1 MTEIDHT
8 TQRIQ
13 IRDVA
18 KRAGVSAATVSRV
31 LNGRS
36 EVRSAARERVLS
48 AVADLDYR
56 PNRLARSLRRK
67 ATETVAMVVSDI
79 ENPHFAEAVRA
90 AEDAV
95 YQRGYRLL
103 LCNSD
108 ESASKQQTYLDVL
121 AAECVSG
128 VIVAPS
134 DPTDP
139 GIKRLLDQSIPVV
152 AFDRA
157 VADPRADAVIGNN
170 LDAARV
176 ATTHLIE
183 SGHSAIGLVS
193 GPLDTTTGRDR
204 LAGYEDA
211 MRRAGLDT
219 RFEFGGFRMDE
230 GEQATLR
237 LADSTRGLS
246 ALVVA
251 NNLMAA
257 GALKALRTR
266 GLSIPD
272 NVALVSIDEPFWVEF
287 VDPPMTTM
295 AQPIRVMA
303 TSAVE
308 LLFERIEGVR
318 TESRRLTFDFTLHIR
333 ASSQHAQT
341 GG

>member
-1 MTEIDHT
+1 LREIDHT
-8 TQRIQ
+8 PQRIQ

-31 LNGRS
+31 LNGRA

-48 AVADLDYR
+48 AVVDLGYR

-67 ATETVAMVVSDI
+67 ASETVAMVVSDI

-108 ESASKQQTYLDVL
+108 ESASKQQTYLETL

-134 DPTDP
+134 DPADSA
-139 GIKRLLDQSIPVV
+139 IKRLLDQSIHVV
-152 AFDRA
+152 AFDRT

-170 LDAARV
+170 LDATRV
-176 ATTHLIE
+176 ATTHLIDG
-183 SGHSAIGLVS
+183 GHSAIGLVS
-193 GPLDTTTGRDR
+193 GPLETTTGRDR
-204 LAGYEDA
+204 LAGYEDV
-211 MRRAGLDT
+211 MRRAGLEP
-219 RFEFGGFRMDE
+219 RVEFGGFRMDE
-230 GEQATLR
+230 GEQAALR
-237 LADSTRGLS
+237 LVDSSPRLS

-257 GALKALRTR
+257 GALKALRAR
-266 GLSIPD
+266 GLEIPGD
-272 NVALVSIDEPFWVEF
+272 VALVTVDEPFWAEF
-287 VDPPMTTM
+287 VDPPLTTI
-295 AQPIRVMA
+295 AQPIRLMA
-303 TSAVE
+303 TSAVD
-308 LLFERIEGVR
+308 LLFERIEGR
-318 TESRRLTFDFTLHIR
+318 RSESRRLTFDFELHIR
-333 ASSQHAQT
+333 ASSQH
-341 GG
+341 G